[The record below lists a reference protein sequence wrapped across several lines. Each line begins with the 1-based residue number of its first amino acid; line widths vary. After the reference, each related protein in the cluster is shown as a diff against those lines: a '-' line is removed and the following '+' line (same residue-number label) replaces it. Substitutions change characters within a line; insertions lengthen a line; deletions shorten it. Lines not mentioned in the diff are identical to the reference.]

1 MNATDG
7 NDSNQAEPPH
17 QTKRAHSQL
26 TNDSEVEE
34 IDPEIGTESPLN
46 RTTKRACLHTE
57 IAASSS
63 AQLAD
68 ESTGDNYSPP
78 CSVELIKEVATTSS
92 GEGTSAHGYF
102 EPDIQNQSSS
112 ESDDDEDLFNID
124 EDRSLLVNEDT
135 TTAAL
140 RTTNEA
146 TGGGN
151 QIRQSDEANV
161 ITDDEDDQNRRN
173 HRQNSVISEQNSQA
187 GSNAE
192 LNFTRSRYRDNVHRG
207 YLSHNIRSHDP
218 VSHNNQYQHYHHGL
232 PANNSHNYRYNQFQ
246 RHANHGHNNQRFRAC
261 NAHANRA
268 SDARLDQS
276 FANFTNS
283 RLAGSQ
289 QQQANNNGYEFCAN
303 EFSPS
308 NQQGSL
314 AAVSNQRSTN
324 APHEQTNDEA
334 NSFADSFFSFINEP
348 RQESPRYNN
357 MNTAASSSL
366 ANDMNCLSSS
376 YVPPN
381 AQLSYLPRRT
391 STAHLIQNSRFNRN
405 NGGASSNHHHQF
417 DQLEDQVQHQGSR
430 YIPSSMGTR
439 NSTNQ
444 TQTNTCGSGNGN
456 NNNNSSR
463 NYHYHNPA
471 NMHANF
477 TRLWHEQNNQMEM
490 HRNANLHRRYVR
502 LFLFDYYSY
511 KLSLKIMGEM
521 SESFWIL
528 F

>member
-1 MNATDG
+1 MNAPDG

-46 RTTKRACLHTE
+46 RTTKRACLHTQH
-57 IAASSS
+57 AASSS
-63 AQLAD
+63 THLAD

-78 CSVELIKEVATTSS
+78 CSVELIKEVATTSA
-92 GEGTSAHGYF
+92 GEGTSAQSYF
-102 EPDIQNQSSS
+102 ENHSSS

-135 TTAAL
+135 NTAAL

-146 TGGGN
+146 TGGS
-151 QIRQSDEANV
+151 IRQSDEANV

-173 HRQNSVISEQNSQA
+173 HRLNSVISEQNSQA

-207 YLSHNIRSHDP
+207 YLSHNTRSHGP

-232 PANNSHNYRYNQFQ
+232 PANNSHNYRCNQFQ
-246 RHANHGHNNQRFRAC
+246 RHNNQRFRAC
-261 NAHANRA
+261 NAHANRP
-268 SDARLDQS
+268 SDSRLDQA

-283 RLAGSQ
+283 RLAGGQ
-289 QQQANNNGYEFCAN
+289 QQQGNNNGYEFCAN
-303 EFSPS
+303 EFLPS
-308 NQQGSL
+308 NQQVSL

-334 NSFADSFFSFINEP
+334 NSFADSFSFINEP
-348 RQESPRYNN
+348 RQDTNQRHQSPRYNN
-357 MNTAASSSL
+357 MSTATSSSL

-391 STAHLIQNSRFNRN
+391 STAHLIQNSRN
-405 NGGASSNHHHQF
+405 NGAASSNHHHQF
-417 DQLEDQVQHQGSR
+417 DQLEDHVQHQQPR
-430 YIPSSMGTR
+430 YIPSSMGAR

-444 TQTNTCGSGNGN
+444 THANSCGSGNG

-463 NYHYHNPA
+463 NYHYHNPV

-490 HRNANLHRRYVR
+490 NRNANLHRRYLR
-502 LFLFDYYSY
+502 LILFDHYCF
-511 KLSLKIMGEM
+511 KIKPTNFGRNE
-521 SESFWIL
+521 
-528 F
+528 